1 MENKYKGNSKTTNY
15 KIMKTIKVKQ
25 KLNYY
30 NCFSILYFK
39 LTRPKVTPQCKCVTH
54 AKVLKRAKKKTVK
67 TCICDTYPFSYIL
80 V

>member
-30 NCFSILYFK
+30 NSFSILYFR
-39 LTRPKVTPQCKCVTH
+39 LTRPKVTSVQMFHSCKSVETCKNKKNCE
-54 AKVLKRAKKKTVK
+54 KV
-67 TCICDTYPFSYIL
+67 
-80 V
+80 